1 MSNKL
6 TNVFFDEFRKGI
18 TIEYSEEE
26 LEAFIT
32 HHTGRSFVKLLKRF
46 YGQHLNM
53 MLVSIC
59 ISTDGSKADGS
70 KANGSKADE
79 SDNKWYDRIEVL
91 NVVYSELSISHK
103 LQNEFKKVFPGK
115 RQDEVIKQD
124 LKQLLAGFKNTFD
137 PLHTI
142 RFMKVNNDRGSL
154 VHVFNSTESCIE
166 FGIAATTK

>member
-32 HHTGRSFVKLLKRF
+32 HHTGRSFVKLLKKF
-46 YGQHLNM
+46 YGQYLNM
-53 MLVSIC
+53 MLVNIC
-59 ISTDGSKADGS
+59 ISTDGSKAD
-70 KANGSKADE
+70 GSKADE

-154 VHVFNSTESCIE
+154 VHVFNSAESCIE
-166 FGIAATTK
+166 FGIAAATK